1 VSSSPIG
8 LAAGQL
14 TRLNCLAPEAGDA
27 PPPGLLDALAL
38 VPDPR
43 DPRGIRYGLAAVL
56 GVAVCATLAG
66 ARRPAQE
73 WHHAAS
79 HK

>member
-1 VSSSPIG
+1 MSSSPIG
-8 LAAGQL
+8 LAPGQL
-14 TRLNCLAPEAGDA
+14 TRLNRVAPESGDA
-27 PPPGLLDALAL
+27 PPAGLLDALAR

-66 ARRPAQE
+66 AR
-73 WHHAAS
+73 S
-79 HK
+79 